1 MDHGLETMFL
11 NLSPQNKNPKGPIQW
26 QIRTHWGRKRITTM
40 ILLAKAPPERE
51 FPGGFQLWLLS
62 TLGSSV
68 NVSTSN
74 PCSWAKLGDKWALP
88 KHCPKSQK
96 EKVGRAHL
104 TDFSERSP
112 TQVSMEKYLHKV
124 SLWLPKTKKRRKR
137 NRCFLSVEDTTA
149 RSISLTS
156 KYWGAWGLSP
166 RTPSLSSLTLLVMP
180 SLSGFKISKLGWQ
193 LLNTYLQPRP
203 FTWTPDPCVQLP
215 LNLSLR
221 TSSRY
226 RKLLTSLIHLLNRIA
241 RFRNEATR

>member
-26 QIRTHWGRKRITTM
+26 QIRTHWGRKTITTM

-62 TLGSSV
+62 TLGSSM

-74 PCSWAKLGDKWALP
+74 PCSWAELGDKWALP

-96 EKVGRAHL
+96 EKVGRAYL

-137 NRCFLSVEDTTA
+137 NMF
-149 RSISLTS
+149 SI
-156 KYWGAWGLSP
+156 YWGHHSKIYQSLLWYKIKWGTKQWYVHPILFLYP
-166 RTPSLSSLTLLVMP
+166 RS
-180 SLSGFKISKLGWQ
+180 
-193 LLNTYLQPRP
+193 
-203 FTWTPDPCVQLP
+203 
-215 LNLSLR
+215 
-221 TSSRY
+221 
-226 RKLLTSLIHLLNRIA
+226 
-241 RFRNEATR
+241 